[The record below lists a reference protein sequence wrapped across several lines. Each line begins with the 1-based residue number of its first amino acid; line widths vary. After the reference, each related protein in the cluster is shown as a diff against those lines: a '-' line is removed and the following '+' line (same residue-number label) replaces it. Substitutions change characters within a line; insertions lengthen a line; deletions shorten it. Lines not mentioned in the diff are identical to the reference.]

1 MYACPPA
8 RGARLDASTEK
19 AHARP
24 PVRGAPPQTVTNA
37 GNELGGFPTFQ
48 AMQLA
53 NKTGPFVLQ
62 QGGYRTG
69 LFGK

>member
-1 MYACPPA
+1 MRLHATAPTERTPAHQRLPPCPA
-8 RGARLDASTEK
+8 A
-19 AHARP
+19 
-24 PVRGAPPQTVTNA
+24 QTVTNA

-53 NKTGPFVLQ
+53 NKTGPAVLQ